1 MDVTNAGAIPTLES
15 ALAFSWRRHEVI
27 LNNIA
32 NASTPGYRGQDLPV
46 DAFQAALRKSIGLG
60 RTPEPVVLGGIPAR
74 PEAASAPDSAL
85 LRSLNPVFTGGIPGH
100 DGNDVTPEIEAAKM
114 AKNAAFYTALTQLL
128 SRQFDLIESAIR
140 ERP

>member
-1 MDVTNAGAIPTLES
+1 MDVTSAGAIPTLES
-15 ALAFSWRRHEVI
+15 ALAFSWKRHEVI

-32 NASTPGYRGQDLPV
+32 NASTPGFRGQDLPV
-46 DAFQAALRKSIGLG
+46 DEFQAALRRATDAG
-60 RTPEPVVLGGIPAR
+60 RATQPVVLGGMPAQPAFASGSDFSILRTLSPIP
-74 PEAASAPDSAL
+74 
-85 LRSLNPVFTGGIPGH
+85 TGGIPGH
-100 DGNDVTPEIEAAKM
+100 DGNDVVAEVEAAKM